1 MAAAY
6 LDDLLQSEK
15 MAEIGKKTM
24 PSRKKQ
30 DTQKILLSIIIVNF
44 NVKEFLEQTLV
55 SVFKAVTEIPTEV
68 IVIDNASTDGS
79 TEFLKKQFPK
89 VKTIANE
96 KNMGF
101 AKASNQGL
109 RIAQGKFFVL
119 LNPDTIVQEDTFTKT
134 VSFFDENS
142 ETGLL
147 GCKILNPDGS
157 LQLACRRSFPT
168 PWVAF
173 SKLSG
178 LSALFSKS
186 KLFGKYNLTYLDP
199 DQTYE
204 VEAISGSFMMIRRE
218 TVEQIGLLDE
228 AFFMYGED
236 LDWCYRVG
244 QSGWK
249 VMYYPHTQII
259 HFKGESS
266 KKAKLDSMKT
276 FYSAMGL
283 FAEKH
288 LKNKYFF
295 MPYWFI
301 WIAIWLHGAFS
312 FVFSFIKTTGVGL
325 TDFFFLSL
333 SLLGGVYFRFGHFEN
348 IKQFLPVMLLYIIT
362 WMTILK
368 SFGCY
373 NKNRFS
379 SSTAGLAFLTGF
391 LLNSSLTF
399 FLPQY
404 AFSRAV
410 VIYSSLI
417 GFVTIP
423 GWRLFIKLLATSGV
437 MPFRGT
443 FGKTLLAR
451 NTILIG
457 DLESCRKLIQKLN
470 VQIESGYNVTGLVL
484 TNGDAVGETISGA
497 KVLGGIDNIASILE
511 DKSISEVIFSTHQLA
526 YDQILNI
533 IATTDNPRINFKL
546 IPSNLDVI
554 IGKASIDRID
564 DVPFLEID
572 YKLHQRGYK
581 FLKRTNDMALAIL
594 LLFLSL
600 PFFLFK
606 KFVANTTIVEKRV
619 CGSSKVVTLKEF
631 EGRGRVIRKI
641 PHLWSILK
649 GDLSFV
655 GSEIQS
661 AGWEENDI
669 HAIAL
674 RLKPGL
680 TGLAQ
685 INYNKNL
692 TSEEKDKYLVYYLK
706 NYSPFLDLEILFK
719 ALFNR

>member
-1 MAAAY
+1 
-6 LDDLLQSEK
+6 
-15 MAEIGKKTM
+15 MAEIVKKSI
-24 PSRKKQ
+24 PRRKKENP
-30 DTQKILLSIIIVNF
+30 QKIQLSIIIVNF

-55 SVFKAVTEIPTEV
+55 SVFKAVAGIPTEV
-68 IVIDNASTDGS
+68 IVIDNASIDGS
-79 TEFLKKQFPK
+79 IELLKKQFPK
-89 VKTIANE
+89 VKTIAN
-96 KNMGF
+96 KNNVGF
-101 AKASNQGL
+101 GKASNQGL
-109 RIAQGKFFVL
+109 RIARGKFFVL
-119 LNPDTIVQEDTFTKT
+119 LNPDTIVQGDTFTKT
-134 VSFFDENS
+134 ITFFDENS

-186 KLFGKYNLTYLDP
+186 ELFGKYNLTYLDP
-199 DQTYE
+199 DQAYE

-218 TVEQIGLLDE
+218 TVEQVGLLDE

-276 FYSAMGL
+276 FYSAMSL

-301 WIAIWLHGAFS
+301 WIAIWLRGALSFLFS
-312 FVFSFIKTTGVGL
+312 LVTTTGVGL
-325 TDFFFLSL
+325 TDFLFLSL
-333 SLLGGVYFRFGHFEN
+333 SLLGGIYFRFGHFEN
-348 IKQFLPVMLLYIIT
+348 ITQYLPVIFLYITT
-362 WMTILK
+362 WMAILK
-368 SFGCY
+368 TFGCY

-379 SSTAGLAFLTGF
+379 SSSAGLAFLTGF
-391 LLNSSLTF
+391 LLNTSLNF

-404 AFSRAV
+404 AFSRTA

-417 GFVTIP
+417 GFVAIP
-423 GWRLFIKLLATSGV
+423 GWRLLIKLLATSGV

-443 FGKTLLAR
+443 FGKLLLAR
-451 NTILIG
+451 NTILVG
-457 DLESCRKLIQKLN
+457 DLESCRRLIQKLN

-497 KVLGGIDNIASILE
+497 KVLGGIDNIASILD
-511 DKSISEVIFSTHQLA
+511 DKSVSEVIFSTHQLS

-572 YKLHQRGYK
+572 YKLHKKGYK
-581 FLKRTNDMALAIL
+581 FLKRTNDIVLSIL

-606 KFVANTTIVEKRV
+606 RFVVNSKIVEKRI
-619 CGSSKVVTLKEF
+619 CGLSDMVILSEF
-631 EGRGRVIRKI
+631 EGRGRIIRKI
-641 PHLWSILK
+641 PYLWSVLK

-655 GSEIQS
+655 GAELQNVDD
-661 AGWEENDI
+661 EENDTDS
-669 HAIAL
+669 IAP
-674 RLKPGL
+674 RLKPGI

-692 TSEEKDKYLVYYLK
+692 TPEEKDKYLVYYLK
-706 NYSPFLDLEILFK
+706 NYSPFLDIEILFK